1 MIIKAIAFATKAH
14 GGQRRKGT
22 DIPFILHPM
31 EVGMIVSR
39 MTDDAE
45 VIAAAVLHD
54 VVEDCQSVSVEQ
66 IAEEFGERVAG
77 IVRMESEDKSKTWKE
92 RNGATLKSLKEQTM
106 WEAKFVALGDKL
118 SNIRCIYGDYMRI
131 GEKIWERFN
140 VKDKQMQG
148 WYYRG
153 LCDALS
159 DLSDLEEYQEFSRL
173 VAAVFDGVI
182 AEE

>member
-1 MIIKAIAFATKAH
+1 MINKAIAFATKAH

-66 IAEEFGERVAG
+66 IAEEFGERVA
-77 IVRMESEDKSKTWKE
+77 K
-92 RNGATLKSLKEQTM
+92 
-106 WEAKFVALGDKL
+106 
-118 SNIRCIYGDYMRI
+118 
-131 GEKIWERFN
+131 
-140 VKDKQMQG
+140 
-148 WYYRG
+148 
-153 LCDALS
+153 
-159 DLSDLEEYQEFSRL
+159 EFSAWKVRIKVKPGKREKGL
-173 VAAVFDGVI
+173 R
-182 AEE
+182 